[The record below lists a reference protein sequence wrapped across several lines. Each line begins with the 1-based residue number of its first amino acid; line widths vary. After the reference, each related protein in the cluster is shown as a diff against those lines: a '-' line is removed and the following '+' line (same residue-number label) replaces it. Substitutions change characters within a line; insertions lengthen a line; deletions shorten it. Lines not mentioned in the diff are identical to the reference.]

1 QVRRPSLPSELSGI
15 ILRAVASDRER
26 RYHTA
31 DELRVALDQFA
42 ARAGLAAS
50 SSMIAEYMRKQFGE
64 RPEPWLELGDAP
76 VESFEDARTA
86 IGESM
91 PSHSWTEL
99 GPSESD
105 PQRGR
110 TSTSGIS
117 DSIPRMRLPTAITT
131 RIGADAPPREA
142 APPRPSL
149 AQMPPP
155 PTESKMG
162 WESQKPAH
170 ATAMRHVTPVRIALV
185 SAALILGV
193 AIWRLGRTE
202 HVAVPEVAVTPA
214 VQPAPA
220 PPPAQAN
227 PEPPRVAE
235 VVATGTTGQEPEPT
249 PPPEPPAP
257 TRTTRSSPAGT
268 RASARVAVVEPAPA
282 PSPRSAPPPAASPS
296 SRSTPPSSTPA
307 PSTKPTSQPAAPVIA
322 MRTTEAATAASEPR
336 LVPPAPPPPAPVPS
350 VAPPAPT
357 PAPEPAAVAPQT
369 VAPAELDKN
378 RIAGDKRI
386 TPDENTMVSIS
397 RSGKGTLVSAYK
409 VCIAADGNVQ
419 SVTQLRSTGFPAY
432 DERILETIR
441 HEWRYR
447 PYLVNGKAAP
457 VCTAV
462 RFVYSQT

>member
-1 QVRRPSLPSELSGI
+1 FS
-15 ILRAVASDRER
+15 
-26 RYHTA
+26 
-31 DELRVALDQFA
+31 
-42 ARAGLAAS
+42 ARAGLATS
-50 SSMIAEYMRKQFGE
+50 SSTIAEYMRKQFGQ
-64 RPEPWLELGDAP
+64 RPEPWLELSDASD
-76 VESFEDARTA
+76 EAFDDAHTA
-86 IGESM
+86 IGEPL

-99 GPSESD
+99 GPGDSD
-105 PQRGR
+105 PQRSR
-110 TSTSGIS
+110 TNAGGIS
-117 DSIPRMRLPTAITT
+117 GSIPRMRLPTAITT
-131 RIGADAPPREA
+131 RIGPEAATLDA

-149 AQMPPP
+149 AQLPPP
-155 PTESKMG
+155 PTDSKMG

-170 ATAMRHVTPVRIALV
+170 SSAMRHVTPLRIALA

-193 AIWRLGRTE
+193 GIWRLTRTE
-202 HVAVPEVAVTPA
+202 HVAIPEVAVAPA
-214 VQPAPA
+214 VQPAPP
-220 PPPAQAN
+220 PPPAIAT

-235 VVATGTTGQEPEPT
+235 VVATGTTGPEPEPVT
-249 PPPEPPAP
+249 AAAPPTP
-257 TRTTRSSPAGT
+257 TRATRAAAAS
-268 RASARVAVVEPAPA
+268 RASARVAAIEPPPA
-282 PSPRSAPPPAASPS
+282 PSPRSTPPPATASTTKSP
-296 SRSTPPSSTPA
+296 PPSTSPA
-307 PSTKPTSQPAAPVIA
+307 PSTTKSTPPPAPSIA
-322 MRTTEAATAASEPR
+322 ARTPEPAAATAETH

-350 VAPPAPT
+350 VAPPT
-357 PAPEPAAVAPQT
+357 PEPAAAAPQT

-409 VCIAADGNVQ
+409 VCISPEGSVL

-441 HEWRYR
+441 REWRYR